1 MFHTSTVE
9 RFDCFTLV
17 LWRDLMFHTGM
28 KKFDVSQWYCR
39 EIRCFTLVLWRDST
53 FHNGTVER
61 FDGNQCC
68 VTQVSLLPVV
78 QISQVPLVWTAS
90 HVSSIA
96 CVFFFSFSSPR
107 LLIQQQNHRLYFDP
121 FCSPYLK
128 QTVTEGITT
137 SNGGQQRVKPIQYF
151 VSRYLYYNI
160 PFLGQ

>member
-1 MFHTSTVE
+1 MFPNGTVE
-9 RFDCFTLV
+9 RFD
-17 LWRDLMFHTGM
+17 
-28 KKFDVSQWYCR
+28 VSHWYCG
-39 EIRCFTLVLWRDST
+39 EIRRFTLVLWRDST
-53 FHNGTVER
+53 FHTGTVER
-61 FDGNQCC
+61 FD
-68 VTQVSLLPVV
+68 VSQWYCGEIRRESMLRHSGL
-78 QISQVPLVWTAS
+78 AS
-90 HVSSIA
+90 ACRADIASSISVDSII
-96 CVFFFSFSSPR
+96 CLEYRVRVFFFLFPR